1 MAGSIATA
9 KSVLDVLV
17 ERGRN
22 TRASDPDPVTGGFA
36 SGLEGERGRRE
47 GQGLAPAAEGHA
59 IRALRSRPTPFHR
72 LGNGLRGRRTVS
84 PPDGLGLA
92 YDSVAMFGSDGP
104 PREHSPVSERLLET
118 THCRTLPPPEWRAA
132 RARGASSRPP
142 TVALPLPRRIGTRA
156 EEAWLRARVE
166 EAHAAG
172 DTSTLRTACT
182 TLARWLASRDR
193 DLDEAVDLASMALS
207 LGADLELRREA
218 SAWLESLG
226 EPARAA
232 GVLKPNGS
240 IADES
245 PEFADILVRAGLLRT
260 RAGAAASAALAFQS
274 AMALDSEDPLPAEWL
289 GALSAWDPESAP
301 PWVGSEA
308 YVEAARRHH
317 VLQQTDA
324 ELEDLWR
331 AFATDPT
338 SAVAVQAL
346 GGALEQGGR
355 VAASDEVWRA
365 HAKALSGS
373 ALAGSTEI
381 HERRTAAALAAGMRA
396 RALGA
401 ALDRSAGADLAGD
414 EGQALETVLRE
425 VGLPNAHSMRR
436 ELTCDLRSSAL
447 ALESIAARSPTSWRA
462 MLLAVASERHRQWG
476 DRMAAR
482 SAAAAAT
489 EADPDD
495 ARCAAALADAVIG
508 DFDRQAA
515 FAIERAILLVGPRPD
530 WCSALANILS
540 AIGRREQAIAW
551 DQRYVSLRPGDWDA
565 VEVLLDRLGSGD
577 AQRLGDALAWV
588 LSQPLPLG
596 LVVVRF
602 STALRELTRS
612 DIDRAVVVA
621 RRALDVFGPRSACLR
636 EAMLEVAG
644 DASDDAF
651 AAVILERWLACG
663 ADGGHRRSV
672 FVQLADLRERL
683 GDEEGQSRIIARAVR
698 EGFSSAETD
707 EHLRRLA
714 GRPATPDAQLWRMT
728 AQASRSIVEQKPEVE
743 AAAWRELGAALWDL
757 ADDRVGAIAAWRR
770 SARISG
776 AGGYTILALD
786 IIAFGGAP
794 FAFEYI
800 ERVVETEPDD
810 VRAAEMAAEAAT
822 AALWSG
828 ESRTALQLCARSV
841 ARYPRQGSAL
851 EVAEPSARRCGEY
864 VGLSELYDAIADRS
878 FGRFGRRAVHYRG
891 ARFFGKLGEHSL
903 ALKHAAKAFLALP
916 SEGSTLHLLAHAAAR
931 AGDSPFAVQAVE
943 QVAETAEP
951 PQARAAWLLR
961 AGDVAGDAEEGI
973 HVKVD
978 MVLRAIHA
986 APNAAMVAV
995 LRDALIALL
1004 ALDPDGRDPLHMR
1017 VSRAAQTLGGDAGP
1031 EAARVAIAFA
1041 VLALELFDDAD
1052 GALASTEKALGCD
1065 GSVDAF
1071 EELSV
1076 WAARLARARDA
1087 AQRVTAILV
1096 EAERPAS
1103 KFGGAAMRLLLTLA
1117 DRLGEDG
1124 LRARAAVAAALRDP
1138 DDDAL
1143 VLAAD
1148 EAVRGAPQ
1156 WADRL
1161 DSHVSIQRR
1170 AQAILAVARGR
1181 VAKNAYDEAVPLFE
1195 RALPMVDERDRAA
1208 VERELRASRLAV
1220 GREPP
1225 LEPREGGVAREGATS
1240 PRTRGDRWMEVAE
1253 RREARG
1259 DVAGALN
1266 AAWEACR
1273 LDPEP
1278 LERWTSLERLAERAG
1293 DDAARI
1299 HALQKAARR
1308 IPPDG
1313 QAAVL
1318 KRLARALD
1326 AQGDTTVAAPVWQ
1339 EVLAIDPTDD
1349 DADEALEGAM
1359 AAHGQYTQLVDHLAR
1374 RAVRLSA
1381 DPSRRE
1387 TLRAVRLRRAA
1398 ILEQRL
1404 DRARD
1409 ALDELSRLVEEI
1421 PDSPG
1426 ALRYLAD
1433 LLDRSTDP
1441 AGAAR
1446 CWLAAARLELD
1457 PTDREDL
1464 ELRAGRAFL
1473 ASNQVSQALD
1483 LADRMIASR
1492 PNGGAALGLRVDA
1505 ARASKDDVAL
1515 GDALAALARADGLD
1529 ASARSDLL
1537 VEAAMIAARTADLR
1551 GALERAREAAL
1562 ASPQRGTP
1570 QLLARGLEYR
1580 FRGAGAP
1587 NEARRTIADLG
1598 AIEEPLTR
1606 DDTALRSF
1614 LLAEALDVI
1623 EGGSAGLRELQAAH
1637 ASVGAHP
1644 LVAVGIG
1651 ERLAAQGNR
1660 VGALEQYQIALS
1672 GPLLDL
1678 RKPGQVALVAAD
1690 AASRA
1695 DRPDDALM
1703 FLEVAERHDESRW
1716 AARERRALLQRSK
1729 SAPSSPAGPL
1739 ERPDP
1744 PIDGD
1749 RSGATAPPTPP
1760 AELRHALG
1768 RSLSA
1773 RGDLLGAE
1781 AGLWEQLR
1789 GGVMQAGDR
1798 LAEWLAASPDRT
1810 RDLVRVRYEQVA
1822 IEPGDIGRLALL
1834 QSAAL
1839 ADGDRL
1845 YARAL
1850 EHVARA
1856 FDVQR
1861 GPLPPP
1867 PLTALPEQVGVFGLL
1882 TRSSVGACG
1891 EALALLWEEA
1901 KQLFVRDP
1909 LSYDLGGSERVVPG
1923 PTSTIARIYQ
1933 AAIRVLDGPRI
1944 PLFFR
1949 PAGGQP
1955 SGKLAVLSQ
1964 PAILLTADA
1973 HDESA
1978 ALLFALGRSMSD
1990 ALPQNVLCLGLPES
2004 EARAA
2009 IAALRAAFGS
2019 TVLDRSVT
2027 PEAARL
2033 AEAFWQIV
2041 PARAQRRLQQ
2051 LLSGGQLPEY
2061 EELVVRAM
2069 HVGRRVG
2076 MFLAGDFGFA
2086 ARELLA
2092 ETPSRLAELGSPLDL
2107 RRLCEREPLM
2117 ADLFRL
2123 AVSPEY
2129 AQARWHMA
2137 TSETWDT
2144 AQASELDS
2152 H

>member
-1 MAGSIATA
+1 
-9 KSVLDVLV
+9 
-17 ERGRN
+17 
-22 TRASDPDPVTGGFA
+22 
-36 SGLEGERGRRE
+36 
-47 GQGLAPAAEGHA
+47 
-59 IRALRSRPTPFHR
+59 
-72 LGNGLRGRRTVS
+72 
-84 PPDGLGLA
+84 
-92 YDSVAMFGSDGP
+92 
-104 PREHSPVSERLLET
+104 
-118 THCRTLPPPEWRAA
+118 
-132 RARGASSRPP
+132 
-142 TVALPLPRRIGTRA
+142 
-156 EEAWLRARVE
+156 
-166 EAHAAG
+166 
-172 DTSTLRTACT
+172 
-182 TLARWLASRDR
+182 
-193 DLDEAVDLASMALS
+193 MALS

-232 GVLKPNGS
+232 AVLKPNAS
-240 IADES
+240 IGDDS
-245 PEFADILVRAGLLRT
+245 PEFADILVRAGQLRA
-260 RAGAAASAALAFQS
+260 RAGAAANAALAFQS
-274 AMALDSEDPLPAEWL
+274 AMALDHEDPLPAELL

-301 PWVGSEA
+301 PWVGAEA

-317 VLQQTDA
+317 VLQQTEA
-324 ELEDLWR
+324 EHEDLWR

-346 GGALEQGGR
+346 GAALDQGAR
-355 VAASDEVWRA
+355 ASASDEVWRA
-365 HAKALSGS
+365 HAKALGGS
-373 ALAGSTEI
+373 ALSRITEI
-381 HERRTAAALAAGMRA
+381 HARRTAAALASGMRS

-401 ALDRSAGADLAGD
+401 ALDRAAGADLGGD
-414 EGQALETVLRE
+414 EGQALEAVLRE
-425 VGLPNAHSMRR
+425 VGLPDAPSMRR
-436 ELTCDLRSSAL
+436 ELACDLRSSAL
-447 ALESIAARSPTSWRA
+447 ALEGIAARSPTSWRA

-515 FAIERAILLVGPRPD
+515 SAIERALSLVGPRPD
-530 WCSALANILS
+530 WCSALADILD

-551 DQRYVSLRPGDWDA
+551 NQRHVRLRPGDWRA
-565 VEVLLDRLGSGD
+565 VEMLLGRLLASGD
-577 AQRLGDALAWV
+577 AQRLAEALAWV

-596 LVVVRF
+596 IVVVRF
-602 STALRELTRS
+602 SGALRELTRP
-612 DIDRAVVVA
+612 DIARAVVVA
-621 RRALDVFGPRSACLR
+621 RRALDVFGPKAACLR

-644 DASDDAF
+644 KASDDAF
-651 AAVILERWLACG
+651 AAVILERWLASG
-663 ADGGHRRSV
+663 ADGGHRRSA

-698 EGFSSAETD
+698 EGFNSAETD
-707 EHLRRLA
+707 AHLRRMA
-714 GRPATPDAQLWRMT
+714 GRPATPDTHLWRMA

-743 AAAWRELGAALWDL
+743 AAAWRELGGALWDL
-757 ADDRVGAIAAWRR
+757 ADDRVGAIAAWQR

-786 IIAFGGAP
+786 VIAFGGAP
-794 FAFEYI
+794 FAFQYI

-810 VRAAEMAAEAAT
+810 VKAAEMAAEAAT

-851 EVAEPSARRCGEY
+851 EIAEPAARRCGEY
-864 VGLSELYDAIADRS
+864 GGLSELYDAVADRS

-891 ARFFGKLGEHSL
+891 ARFLGKLGENSL

-916 SEGSTLHLLAHAAAR
+916 SEGSTLCLLAQAAAR
-931 AGDSPFAVQAVE
+931 AGDSTFAVQAVE
-943 QVAETAEP
+943 QVAETAEL
-951 PQARAAWLLR
+951 PQGRAAWLLR
-961 AGDVAGDAEEGI
+961 AADVAGDGEEGI
-973 HVKVD
+973 RAKVNL
-978 MVLRAIHA
+978 VLRAIHA
-986 APNAAMVAV
+986 APNAATVAV

-1004 ALDPDGRDPLHMR
+1004 AADPHERDPLHMR
-1017 VSRAAQTLGGDAGP
+1017 VSRAAQTLGGDVGP

-1052 GALASTEKALGCD
+1052 SALASTEKAVACD
-1065 GSVDAF
+1065 GGVEAF
-1071 EELSV
+1071 EDLSI
-1076 WAARLARARDA
+1076 WAVRLVRARDA
-1087 AQRVTAILV
+1087 GQRVTAILV

-1103 KFGGAAMRLLLTLA
+1103 KIGGAAMRLLSSLA
-1117 DRLGEDG
+1117 AKLGDDA
-1124 LRARAAVAAALRDP
+1124 LRARTAVAAALRDP

-1148 EAVRGAPQ
+1148 EAVRLAPQ

-1161 DSHVSIQRR
+1161 DSHVSLQRR
-1170 AQAILAVARGR
+1170 SQAILAVARGR
-1181 VAKNAYDEAVPLFE
+1181 VAKMAYHEAVPLFE

-1208 VERELRASRLAV
+1208 VERELQASRLAA
-1220 GREPP
+1220 GHEPA
-1225 LEPREGGVAREGATS
+1225 LEPRTGGAAREAATS

-1259 DVAGALN
+1259 DIAGALN
-1266 AAWEACR
+1266 AVWEACR

-1278 LERWTSLERLAERAG
+1278 LERWTSLERLAERSG
-1293 DDAARI
+1293 DEAARI

-1313 QAAVL
+1313 RAAVL

-1326 AQGDTTVAAPVWQ
+1326 AQGDATVAAPVWY
-1339 EVLAIDPTDD
+1339 EVLALDPTDD

-1359 AAHGQYTQLVDHLAR
+1359 AAHGRYTELAEHLAR

-1409 ALDELSRLVEEI
+1409 ALDELSRLVEET

-1441 AGAAR
+1441 ARAAR
-1446 CWLAAARLELD
+1446 CWLAAARLERD
-1457 PTDREDL
+1457 PTDRQDL
-1464 ELRAGRAFL
+1464 ELRAGRALL

-1483 LADRMIASR
+1483 LADRMIAAR
-1492 PNGGAALGLRVDA
+1492 PNEGAALALRVDA
-1505 ARASKDDVAL
+1505 ARASNDDVAL

-1537 VEAAMIAARTADLR
+1537 VEAAMIAARTAHLR
-1551 GALERAREAAL
+1551 GALERAREAART
-1562 ASPQRGTP
+1562 APQRGTP

-1587 NEARRTIADLG
+1587 DEARRTIADLG

-1606 DDTALRSF
+1606 DDAALRSF
-1614 LLAEALDVI
+1614 LLAEALDVV
-1623 EGGSAGLRELQAAH
+1623 EGGSSGLRQLQAAH

-1651 ERLAAQGNR
+1651 ERFAAQGNL

-1695 DRPDDALM
+1695 DRTDDALM
-1703 FLEVAERHDESRW
+1703 FLEVAERHDESRA
-1716 AARERRALLQRSK
+1716 AARERRALLGHSK
-1729 SAPSSPAGPL
+1729 SAPSSPAVPL
-1739 ERPDP
+1739 EKPDP
-1744 PIDGD
+1744 PIEPD
-1749 RSGATAPPTPP
+1749 RLGAPTPMAP
-1760 AELRHALG
+1760 AAEGRPALG
-1768 RSLSA
+1768 SSLAA
-1773 RGDLLGAE
+1773 RGDLFGAE

-1789 GGVMQAGDR
+1789 SGVTEAGDS
-1798 LAEWLAASPDRT
+1798 LAERLAASPDRT

-1822 IEPGDIGRLALL
+1822 IEPGDIRRLALL

-1861 GPLPPP
+1861 GPLFPP
-1867 PLTALPEQVGVFGLL
+1867 PLTALPEQAGVFGLL
-1882 TRSSVGACG
+1882 TRSLVGACG
-1891 EALALLWEEA
+1891 EALGLLWDEA
-1901 KQLFVRDP
+1901 KQLFVRDS
-1909 LSYDLGGSERVVPG
+1909 LSYDLRAAERVVPG

-1944 PLFFR
+1944 PLYFR
-1949 PAGGQP
+1949 PATDPP
-1955 SGKLAVLSQ
+1955 SVKLAVLSQ

-1973 HDESA
+1973 HDDSA
-1978 ALLFALGRSMSD
+1978 ALLFALGRAISG

-2009 IAALRAAFGS
+2009 IAALRTAFGS

-2041 PARAQRRLQQ
+2041 PARVQRRLQQ
-2051 LLSGGQLPEY
+2051 LLANGQLPEY
-2061 EELVVRAM
+2061 EELVVRAA

-2092 ETPSRLAELGSPLDL
+2092 EKPSRLAELGSPLDL

-2137 TSETWDT
+2137 TSEPWDT
-2144 AQASELDS
+2144 AQAPELDS